1 MPHFNDVQYL
11 YDNKPVF
18 DFFDP
23 PKTVI
28 LHQILSAKDF
38 PENIQL
44 KKAEKETP
52 LNKCTLDQI
61 EAFKIALI
69 KKAHSKNL
77 HSLFIENI
85 TNIFKLYEVKRA
97 ITANSELSS
106 SLDRRYQ
113 KRADEVKIKSNEL
126 EILQNNNGA
135 RIQEIKKKYAEL
147 KAENK
152 KYDFG
157 KNAVMIFSIIVTSVA
172 AVVSSLPVL
181 LLLLALVIAGLVGEI
196 ILVQKTNKIDKDISE
211 LYSESYKLKEPINK
225 LERDI
230 EFNNKILSKLSEE
243 KTAKQSELKKLKED
257 QLVLEE
263 KVSNFNPNQLD
274 SSKILMPALHTEGI
288 FKVDNTPSKLAQS
301 TETDACLSRYSTL

>member
-1 MPHFNDVQYL
+1 
-11 YDNKPVF
+11 
-18 DFFDP
+18 
-23 PKTVI
+23 
-28 LHQILSAKDF
+28 
-38 PENIQL
+38 
-44 KKAEKETP
+44 
-52 LNKCTLDQI
+52 
-61 EAFKIALI
+61 
-69 KKAHSKNL
+69 
-77 HSLFIENI
+77 
-85 TNIFKLYEVKRA
+85 
-97 ITANSELSS
+97 
-106 SLDRRYQ
+106 
-113 KRADEVKIKSNEL
+113 
-126 EILQNNNGA
+126 
-135 RIQEIKKKYAEL
+135 
-147 KAENK
+147 
-152 KYDFG
+152 
-157 KNAVMIFSIIVTSVA
+157 
-172 AVVSSLPVL
+172 
-181 LLLLALVIAGLVGEI
+181 VIAGLVGEI